1 MNPFTI
7 AKDIKNIEKIL
18 KPALE
23 KYIQGAGFA
32 KSDEIIK
39 IFEPAPEPERVR
51 LLPVIK
57 QMDPGNIAKYDAA
70 LL

>member
-7 AKDIKNIEKIL
+7 AKDIKNIEKML

-32 KSDEIIK
+32 KSDEINAVLKK
-39 IFEPAPEPERVR
+39 ISELEKRIES
-51 LLPVIK
+51 LEEKL
-57 QMDPGNIAKYDAA
+57 
-70 LL
+70 

>member
-7 AKDIKNIEKIL
+7 AKDIKNIEKML

-32 KSDEIIK
+32 KSDEINESSQKDFRTGKENRESRRKTIK
-39 IFEPAPEPERVR
+39 V
-51 LLPVIK
+51 
-57 QMDPGNIAKYDAA
+57 
-70 LL
+70 

>member
-32 KSDEIIK
+32 KRDEINEILKK
-39 IFEPAPEPERVR
+39 ISELEKRIDKLEEK
-51 LLPVIK
+51 L
-57 QMDPGNIAKYDAA
+57 
-70 LL
+70 

>member
-32 KSDEIIK
+32 KNDEINEILRK
-39 IFEPAPEPERVR
+39 ISELEKRIDKLEEK
-51 LLPVIK
+51 L
-57 QMDPGNIAKYDAA
+57 
-70 LL
+70 

>member
-32 KSDEIIK
+32 KSDEINDILRK
-39 IFEPAPEPERVR
+39 ISELEKRIDKLEEK
-51 LLPVIK
+51 L
-57 QMDPGNIAKYDAA
+57 
-70 LL
+70 

>member
-1 MNPFTI
+1 MKIMNPFTI

-32 KSDEIIK
+32 KSDEVDEILKKVEDLEKRIK
-39 IFEPAPEPERVR
+39 NLEEK
-51 LLPVIK
+51 L
-57 QMDPGNIAKYDAA
+57 
-70 LL
+70 

>member
-23 KYIQGAGFA
+23 KYIQSAGFA
-32 KSDEIIK
+32 KSDELNEILKK
-39 IFEPAPEPERVR
+39 ISELEKRIEN
-51 LLPVIK
+51 LEEKL
-57 QMDPGNIAKYDAA
+57 
-70 LL
+70 

>member
-7 AKDIKNIEKIL
+7 AKDIKNIEKML

-32 KSDEIIK
+32 KSDEINEILKK
-39 IFEPAPEPERVR
+39 ISDLEKRIENLEEN
-51 LLPVIK
+51 L
-57 QMDPGNIAKYDAA
+57 
-70 LL
+70 

>member
-7 AKDIKNIEKIL
+7 AKDIKNIEKML

-32 KSDEIIK
+32 KSDEINSVLKK
-39 IFEPAPEPERVR
+39 ISELEKRIEN
-51 LLPVIK
+51 LEEKL
-57 QMDPGNIAKYDAA
+57 
-70 LL
+70 

>member
-7 AKDIKNIEKIL
+7 AKDIKNIEKML

-32 KSDEIIK
+32 KSDEINK
-39 IFEPAPEPERVR
+39 ILKKISELEKRIEN
-51 LLPVIK
+51 LEEKL
-57 QMDPGNIAKYDAA
+57 
-70 LL
+70 

>member
-32 KSDEIIK
+32 KSEEINAVLKK
-39 IFEPAPEPERVR
+39 ISELEKRIES
-51 LLPVIK
+51 LEEKL
-57 QMDPGNIAKYDAA
+57 
-70 LL
+70 

>member
-32 KSDEIIK
+32 KIDEINEILKK
-39 IFEPAPEPERVR
+39 ISELEKRIDKIEEK
-51 LLPVIK
+51 L
-57 QMDPGNIAKYDAA
+57 
-70 LL
+70 

>member
-1 MNPFTI
+1 MKIMNPFTI

-32 KSDEIIK
+32 KSDEIEEILKKVEDLEKRIK
-39 IFEPAPEPERVR
+39 NLEEK
-51 LLPVIK
+51 L
-57 QMDPGNIAKYDAA
+57 
-70 LL
+70 

>member
-32 KSDEIIK
+32 KSDEIKDILRK
-39 IFEPAPEPERVR
+39 ISELEKRIDKIEEK
-51 LLPVIK
+51 L
-57 QMDPGNIAKYDAA
+57 
-70 LL
+70 

>member
-18 KPALE
+18 NPALE

-32 KSDEIIK
+32 KSDEINEILKK
-39 IFEPAPEPERVR
+39 ISELEKRIDKIEEK
-51 LLPVIK
+51 L
-57 QMDPGNIAKYDAA
+57 
-70 LL
+70 

>member
-23 KYIQGAGFA
+23 KYIQGAGFS
-32 KSDEIIK
+32 KSDEINDILRK
-39 IFEPAPEPERVR
+39 ISELEKRIEKIEEK
-51 LLPVIK
+51 L
-57 QMDPGNIAKYDAA
+57 
-70 LL
+70 

>member
-1 MNPFTI
+1 MKIMNPFTI

-32 KSDEIIK
+32 RSDEIDEILKKVDDLEKRIK
-39 IFEPAPEPERVR
+39 NLEEK
-51 LLPVIK
+51 L
-57 QMDPGNIAKYDAA
+57 
-70 LL
+70 

>member
-7 AKDIKNIEKIL
+7 AKDIKNIEKML

-32 KSDEIIK
+32 KSDEINTVLKK
-39 IFEPAPEPERVR
+39 ISELEKRIEN
-51 LLPVIK
+51 LEEKL
-57 QMDPGNIAKYDAA
+57 
-70 LL
+70 

>member
-32 KSDEIIK
+32 KSDEINEIFKKSCISDKK
-39 IFEPAPEPERVR
+39 IC
-51 LLPVIK
+51 
-57 QMDPGNIAKYDAA
+57 
-70 LL
+70 